1 MTDTTPTQPVPSP
14 AVAPLY
20 EFDVDADAARCPTC
34 GQPFRTEHLRTLH
47 RGEAHPETL
56 SDAEREAYDDALD
69 DEDEQLF
76 IFHIKVVAVIT
87 LVMFVFI
94 YTYSFVWL

>member
-1 MTDTTPTQPVPSP
+1 MSDTTPPQSVTQP
-14 AVAPLY
+14 ATAPLY
-20 EFDVDADAARCPTC
+20 EFDVDEPAERCPTC
-34 GQPFRTEHLRTLH
+34 GQPFRTDHLLMLH

-56 SDAEREAYDDALD
+56 TDAERERYADVT
-69 DEDEQLF
+69 DEEEEQLF

-87 LVMFVFI
+87 LVMFIFI

>member
-1 MTDTTPTQPVPSP
+1 MTDSTPPDAAATPTT
-14 AVAPLY
+14 APLY
-20 EFDVDADAARCPTC
+20 QFDVDEEAARCPTC
-34 GQPFRTEHLRTLH
+34 GQPFRTDHLLTLH
-47 RGEAHPETL
+47 RGEAHPATL
-56 SDAEREAYDDALD
+56 TAAERERYDDAT
-69 DEDEQLF
+69 DEEEEQLF